1 MVATQTLFP
10 GDTKRDITTES
21 GHTYFFQVKNSERAN
36 TVTGFAL
43 MGGIAGALVASAATS
58 GKDNPGPVDF
68 IPLDEATAQTALASL
83 QLAD

>member
-10 GDTKRDITTES
+10 GDTKRDMTTES
-21 GHTYFFQVKNSERAN
+21 GRTYFFQIKNSERTN

-43 MGGIAGALVASAATS
+43 MGGIAGAVIGSAVTT

-68 IPLDEATAQTALASL
+68 IPLDEATAQTTLASL
-83 QLAD
+83 QLAE